1 MLEAL
6 DDVLATHKR
15 HLLEAGV
22 RVYLLAAYGPRAKDG
37 SLKGPAIK
45 HGGYAARGVTRIVP
59 VKLRVAGLGDVEVV
73 LDGDRWTE
81 LAYEEQLALIDHEL
95 THVDLVLDDESPVL
109 DDAGRPKLRR
119 RLHDHQHG
127 WFNEVAERH
136 GIAAQEVQQA
146 SRFADE
152 HGQLYFGG
160 WARPAQQPRRIATPP
175 VTKAAKRARQP
186 KAEPLPEPEDRP
198 LAKGG
203 KLPRRD
209 CSVCGRS
216 VPVRVGGELR
226 EHTVSP
232 GGPKCSGSVE
242 SMAGGDKGDH
252 YRRARAQAISMAK
265 AADVPTLIANADI
278 ETLRLALDHE
288 EGRKAPRRSVLGML
302 DAKLDEL
309 VAQQRSTQ
317 AELDGVDRMVGA
329 WGRGEVETDE
339 ERVEREANE
348 LLTSPA
354 AEVLLESASI
364 EVVRRAMELAGG
376 RARNRSQKRKRRA
389 LMTMLERR
397 LAELLE
403 LEGDAG
409 EASTSTE
416 PAIELG
422 VDPHP
427 STSPSTSTSPP
438 KRRGINPANVLHL
451 FDKEPA
457 HG

>member
-119 RLHDHQHG
+119 GL
-127 WFNEVAERH
+127 
-136 GIAAQEVQQA
+136 
-146 SRFADE
+146 DE
-152 HGQLYFGG
+152 HGACDRG
-160 WARPAQQPRRIATPP
+160 
-175 VTKAAKRARQP
+175 RASSDGTR
-186 KAEPLPEPEDRP
+186 
-198 LAKGG
+198 
-203 KLPRRD
+203 
-209 CSVCGRS
+209 
-216 VPVRVGGELR
+216 
-226 EHTVSP
+226 
-232 GGPKCSGSVE
+232 
-242 SMAGGDKGDH
+242 
-252 YRRARAQAISMAK
+252 RRASSQSFTEAEA
-265 AADVPTLIANADI
+265 PPGT
-278 ETLRLALDHE
+278 DH
-288 EGRKAPRRSVLGML
+288 
-302 DAKLDEL
+302 
-309 VAQQRSTQ
+309 
-317 AELDGVDRMVGA
+317 
-329 WGRGEVETDE
+329 
-339 ERVEREANE
+339 
-348 LLTSPA
+348 
-354 AEVLLESASI
+354 
-364 EVVRRAMELAGG
+364 
-376 RARNRSQKRKRRA
+376 
-389 LMTMLERR
+389 
-397 LAELLE
+397 
-403 LEGDAG
+403 
-409 EASTSTE
+409 
-416 PAIELG
+416 AIELG

-427 STSPSTSTSPP
+427 STSPTSTSPP